1 MAPSATSELLK
12 TETVTAHPYKGGRLA
27 KDYSTRA
34 NGSASRDDRKKTEFV
49 LDRHLHRSFPAV
61 ERGEGNYLHL
71 TDGRTIFDATSG
83 QMNTGVPYL
92 ASTFWGSEIV
102 EELCKELIDGT
113 DRKMARVYLTGS
125 GSEAM
130 ESSIKL
136 SRQYFYENDKQTA
149 RVNYIAREHSYHD
162 WSPGQRRVGETDVA
176 FVARKAAELEAKFQ
190 ELGPETIIAF
200 IAEPVVGAGL
210 GCVPSDKDVAPDLQA
225 IGKGLGAG
233 YQPIAAVLISQKVVD
248 ALMNGSGQFIHG
260 QTFQGMPVQA
270 AAALEVRK
278 ILREQNL
285 MENIRAQGAYL
296 EKRLKALLGDHPNVG
311 DIRGRGLFW
320 GIEFVKD
327 KQTKE
332 PFELHMGIAQKVHDT
347 ATSAPFNMTTY
358 PGAGT
363 SDSISGDH
371 VILAPAYNITE
382 EDAEYTAR
390 VICDVVQE
398 VFQPSAN

>member
-1 MAPSATSELLK
+1 
-12 TETVTAHPYKGGRLA
+12 
-27 KDYSTRA
+27 
-34 NGSASRDDRKKTEFV
+34 
-49 LDRHLHRSFPAV
+49 
-61 ERGEGNYLHL
+61 
-71 TDGRTIFDATSG
+71 
-83 QMNTGVPYL
+83 MNTGVPYL

-102 EELCKELIDGT
+102 EKLCKELIDGT

-130 ESSIKL
+130 GSSIKL
-136 SRQYFYENDKQTA
+136 SRQYFYENGKQTA

-210 GCVPSDKDVAPDLQA
+210 GCVPSVPGYLKAMRDVCHRHGALFILDEVMSGMGRCGTLHAWQDEDVAPDLQTVC
-225 IGKGLGAG
+225 KGLGAG
-233 YQPIAAVLISQKVVD
+233 YQSIAAVLISQKVVD

-278 ILREQNL
+278 IAREQNL
-285 MENIRAQGAYL
+285 MENVRAQGAYL

-332 PFELHMGIAQKVHDT
+332 PFELHMGIAQKDHDT
-347 ATSAPFNMTTY
+347 AISAPFNMTTY
-358 PGAGT
+358 LGAGT
-363 SDSISGDH
+363 SDGISGDH